1 MPRRRPDV
9 VHEYRISLSDYERSK
24 VEEVA
29 TIAKANIAI
38 DGVTST
44 LQAAGTALGGGGAL
58 LAAFVLLKWKAPEII
73 ADITNVTNGVL
84 DSIVDTILP
93 GTPIE
98 FRREAQRLAA
108 ERDAIAKAKAA
119 YCTLAA
125 DTYDEVKCSAT
136 FERTDKYFHD
146 RAMLNKLLRDA
157 YQGTAYYG
165 VKQFVYGG
173 LGDIDPNWNA

>member
-38 DGVTST
+38 DGVTAT
-44 LQAAGTALGGGGAL
+44 LQAAGTALGGAGAF

-73 ADITNVTNGVL
+73 ADITNVTNDAL
-84 DSIVDTILP
+84 DSIVDTFLP

-108 ERDAIAKAKAA
+108 ERGAIAKDEAA
-119 YCTLAA
+119 FCTFAA
-125 DTYDEVKCSAT
+125 STYDEARCSAT
-136 FERTDKYFHD
+136 FERKDKYYED
-146 RAMLNKLLRDA
+146 RRRLHKLLRES
-157 YQGTAYYG
+157 YQGQAYYG
-165 VKQFVYGG
+165 VKYFVYGG
-173 LGDIDPNWNA
+173 LGDIDPEWTS